1 MKSAIAAIMTLAAG
15 LLVVNMLGVAV
26 AEAPTTPPP
35 RTVSVDGV
43 ANVPIA
49 QNESATGAN
58 AVYRQGMAA
67 AAADGQNK
75 AEFLAAKLGGTLGS
89 VQSIAEGSGSI
100 ECTSPTTGEEGY
112 AQYEGA
118 QPDFGS
124 GSQSRVAVPLAASG
138 AAPSKRK
145 VTSKRKKHPTAKK
158 ATAASCTLTTN
169 VALVYILN

>member
-75 AEFLAAKLGGTLGS
+75 AEFLAGKFGGTLGA

-100 ECTSPTTGEEGY
+100 ECTSPAGEEGY
-112 AQYEGA
+112 AEYEGA

-124 GSQSRVAVPLAASG
+124 GSQSRVAVPLAESKA
-138 AAPSKRK
+138 AAPKRK
-145 VTSKRKKHPTAKK
+145 VTAKRKKHPTAKK
-158 ATAASCTLTTN
+158 ATAASCTLSTN
-169 VALVYILN
+169 VALVYTLN